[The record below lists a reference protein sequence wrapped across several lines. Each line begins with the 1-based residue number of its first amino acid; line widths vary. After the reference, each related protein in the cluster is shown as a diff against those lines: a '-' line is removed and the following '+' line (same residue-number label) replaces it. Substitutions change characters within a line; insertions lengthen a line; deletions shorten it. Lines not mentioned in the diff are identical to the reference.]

1 MKKNYNFI
9 NNYKIELIVIL
20 ILLLISICIYYFY
33 KKYNSYENFT
43 THPITTWRKLGNDIY
58 GEARGDQSGYS
69 VALNSNGTIVAIGAQ
84 SNDGNG
90 NNSGHVRIYKWNETE
105 NNWKQLGIDI
115 YGEVAGDNSGNCI
128 ALSSDGLIVA
138 IGSVFNSSYSG
149 HVRIYKWDETETKWK
164 QLGLDID
171 GQGDQSGTSV
181 ALNSDGTIVAIGA
194 IAAQSYK
201 GSVRIYQWIEETW
214 QLRGSDIYGKT
225 NGDQSG
231 TSVSLSS
238 NGNIVA
244 IGAIYNANSGYNSGH
259 IRIYKWNENEI
270 KWKQLGPD
278 ISGELSS
285 DQSGSSVSLSSNGT
299 IVAIGA
305 QNNDGNG
312 NNSGHVRIHQWN
324 ETENKW
330 KQLGPD
336 IDGEA
341 ANDFSGTSVSLSGN
355 GMIVAIGAYGN
366 RTRAGHVRIHK
377 WNNITTKWD
386 QISNDID
393 GQNAYDQSGNSIS
406 LSSDGNI
413 VAIGAA
419 FNGDGGTWAGHVR
432 IYTSSPPINC
442 VGNLGPFSQCSKTC
456 GGGTQTKTYTV
467 TTPAQYGGTECPNLN
482 GDTQIQPC
490 NTQPCPINCKGSYGE
505 FSECSSTCGGGTR
518 TKPYNVEIQPLNDG
532 TPCPTAITEPC
543 NTQPCPINCV
553 GSYGEFNECSSTCGG
568 GTRTKPYNVEIQ
580 PLNDGTPCPTA
591 ITELCNT
598 QPCPINCVG
607 SYGEFNECSA
617 TCGGGTRTKTY
628 EITTPEQHG
637 GAPCPTSPPIN
648 ETCNTQPC
656 PIDCIGTF
664 STIEK
669 CSKECGGGKETIKY
683 VISQE
688 RKNGGKECEYTDG
701 YTDRVDCNIFECT
714 NTLDTPYYKRFK
726 PLEYNENRAYYW
738 RRDKLVEEGIRR
750 NQYDLQKIHNL
761 QTSFEN
767 ETDEKKKKELQD
779 ELDLYKWRNSILEKK
794 DKNTGLSRD
803 KRDIITDYYPEE
815 IGQPRVWM
823 ERHSHIPDYS
833 Y

>member
-69 VALNSNGTIVAIGAQ
+69 VALNSNGNIVAIGAQ

-90 NNSGHVRIYKWNETE
+90 NNSGNVRIYKWNETE

-115 YGEVAGDNSGNCI
+115 DGEVAGDNSGKCI

-194 IAAQSYK
+194 IAAQSYTYK

-259 IRIYKWNENEI
+259 VRIYKWNENEI

-278 ISGELSS
+278 ISGESSS

-305 QNNDGNG
+305 DYNNGIMG
-312 NNSGHVRIHQWN
+312 LKSGHVRIHQWN

-442 VGNLGPFSQCSKTC
+442 VGNLSPFSQCSKTC

-482 GDTQIQPC
+482 GDTQTQPC
-490 NTQPCPINCKGSYGE
+490 NTQHCPINCEGSYSE
-505 FSECSSTCGGGTR
+505 FS
-518 TKPYNVEIQPLNDG
+518 
-532 TPCPTAITEPC
+532 
-543 NTQPCPINCV
+543 
-553 GSYGEFNECSSTCGG
+553 
-568 GTRTKPYNVEIQ
+568 
-580 PLNDGTPCPTA
+580 
-591 ITELCNT
+591 
-598 QPCPINCVG
+598 
-607 SYGEFNECSA
+607 ECSA
-617 TCGGGTRTKTY
+617 TCGSGTRTKTY
-628 EITTPEQHG
+628 EIDTVSQYG
-637 GAPCPTSPPIN
+637 GATCPHLSGQVAEHSLNSP
-648 ETCNTQPC
+648 
-656 PIDCIGTF
+656 
-664 STIEK
+664 
-669 CSKECGGGKETIKY
+669 
-683 VISQE
+683 
-688 RKNGGKECEYTDG
+688 
-701 YTDRVDCNIFECT
+701 
-714 NTLDTPYYKRFK
+714 
-726 PLEYNENRAYYW
+726 
-738 RRDKLVEEGIRR
+738 
-750 NQYDLQKIHNL
+750 
-761 QTSFEN
+761 
-767 ETDEKKKKELQD
+767 
-779 ELDLYKWRNSILEKK
+779 
-794 DKNTGLSRD
+794 
-803 KRDIITDYYPEE
+803 
-815 IGQPRVWM
+815 
-823 ERHSHIPDYS
+823 
-833 Y
+833 